1 MSDRLKGKTAL
12 ITGGGSGLGAAI
24 AKRFAEES
32 AIVFPA
38 DLNEASAKQGAA
50 DCAKVTPGAAGLAVD
65 VAESASVKKMFGEL
79 TKQAKRL
86 DILVNNAGIGLRGT
100 RANAFV
106 EIMLA
111 QAQELGT
118 KGKIE
123 THCDVTMDLSD
134 EDWDRML
141 RIHLYGTFYCS
152 REALK
157 MMKAQGGDPSMA
169 TI

>member
-1 MSDRLKGKTAL
+1 MSNRLTGKTAV

-24 AKRFAEES
+24 AKRFADEG

-38 DLNEASAKQGAA
+38 DLNEASAKAVAA
-50 DCAKVTPGAAGLAVD
+50 ECAKITAGAVGLAVD
-65 VAESASVKKMFGEL
+65 VADSASVKKMFAEVAKR
-79 TKQAKRL
+79 TKRL
-86 DILVNNAGIGLRGT
+86 DVLVNNAGIGLRGA
-100 RANAFV
+100 RAKAFV

-141 RIHLYGTFYCS
+141 RI
-152 REALK
+152 
-157 MMKAQGGDPSMA
+157 
-169 TI
+169 